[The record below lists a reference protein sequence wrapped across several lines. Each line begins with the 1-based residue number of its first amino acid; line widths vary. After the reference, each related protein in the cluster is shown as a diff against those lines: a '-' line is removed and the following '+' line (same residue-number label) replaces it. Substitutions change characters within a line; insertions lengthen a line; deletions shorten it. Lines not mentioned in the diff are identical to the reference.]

1 MTIFLFEGQ
10 TVNDD
15 KKRPIR
21 ATLPTSTK
29 ALNKQLDQQIVEREP
44 PDYDAAWF
52 WRRHVVTLYSTM
64 RAWVV
69 RH

>member
-1 MTIFLFEGQ
+1 MPES
-10 TVNDD
+10 
-15 KKRPIR
+15 
-21 ATLPTSTK
+21 TLPSSTK
-29 ALNKQLDQQIVEREP
+29 EHNKTLDKQIVEREP

-52 WRRHVVTLYSTM
+52 WRRYVVTLYSTM